1 MSETETLK
9 AELIERIEAAETEAA
24 LEEIR
29 IAELGKKGRISDLL
43 KGLGKMSPDERR
55 EAGPRLN
62 GLRDAVQTAISARLS
77 PMPPSKRG

>member
-62 GLRDAVQTAISARLS
+62 GLRRFPRGARLS